1 MYVEHALLKH
11 LLAQSALTTLVGE
24 RIYYVNAPQ
33 DVETPY
39 IVFFKVSATRERSLT
54 GTSHLVTSR
63 FQFSIF
69 SETYYAAKQI
79 AEQIQLAL
87 QDKNNEIIGGTGG
100 VRVSIQYD
108 NEQDLYESEVGL
120 YHVPVE
126 YLIDYNE

>member
-11 LLAQSALTTLVGE
+11 LIAQTALTALVGE

-69 SETYYAAKQI
+69 SETYYEAKQI

-108 NEQDLYESEVGL
+108 NEQDLYESEAGL
-120 YHVPVE
+120 YHIPVE

>member
-11 LLAQSALTTLVGE
+11 LLAQTALTALIGE
-24 RIYYVNAPQ
+24 RLYYVIAPQ
-33 DVETPY
+33 DVQTPY
-39 IVFFKVSATRERSLT
+39 IVFFKVSATRGRTLT
-54 GTSHLVTSR
+54 ASSHLVYSR

-69 SETYYAAKQI
+69 SDTYYAAKQI
-79 AEQIQLAL
+79 AEQIQVAL

-108 NEQDLYESEVGL
+108 GEQDLFEPETEL

>member
-11 LLAQSALTTLVGE
+11 LQAQTALAALVGE

-33 DVETPY
+33 DVQTPY
-39 IVFFKVSATRERSLT
+39 VVFFKVSATRVRSLT
-54 GTSHLVTSR
+54 ASSHLVNAR
-63 FQFSIF
+63 FQFSVF
-69 SETYYAAKQI
+69 SETYYEAKQI

-87 QDKNNEIIGGTGG
+87 QDKNNEIIGGDNG

-108 NEQDLYESEVGL
+108 NEQDLYESESGL
-120 YHVPVE
+120 YHIPVE

>member
-11 LLAQSALTTLVGE
+11 LQAQTALATIVGE

-39 IVFFKVSATRERSLT
+39 IVFFKVSATRGRSLT
-54 GTSHLVTSR
+54 GTSHLVTSH

-69 SETYYAAKQI
+69 SETYYEAKQI

-87 QDKNNEIIGGTGG
+87 QDKNNEIIGGDSG

-108 NEQDLYESEVGL
+108 GEQDLYEPETGL
-120 YHVPVE
+120 YHIPVE

>member
-11 LLAQSALTTLVGE
+11 LLAQTALAALIEE
-24 RIYYVNAPQ
+24 RLYYVTAPQ
-33 DVETPY
+33 DVQMPY
-39 IVFFKVSATRERSLT
+39 VVFFKVSATRGRTLT
-54 GTSHLVTSR
+54 ASSHLVNSR

-69 SETYYAAKQI
+69 SQTYYTAKQI

-108 NEQDLYESEVGL
+108 GEQDLFEPETEL

>member
-11 LLAQSALTTLVGE
+11 LLAQSALAALVGE
-24 RIYYVNAPQ
+24 KIYYVNAPQ
-33 DVETPY
+33 EVANPY
-39 IVFFKVSATRERSLT
+39 IVFFKVSAVRETSLT
-54 GTSHLVTSR
+54 GTSHLVNSR

-69 SETYYAAKQI
+69 SETYYQAKQI

-87 QDKNNEIIGGTGG
+87 QDKNNEVIGGTGG

-108 NEQDLYESEVGL
+108 NEQDLYEPEAGL

-126 YLIDYNE
+126 YLIYYNE